1 MPSLPLKR
9 RALMALAHPKSVT
22 DADNHRNFSN
32 KEAKTRVLCASKL
45 AHVLQNQDWVAA
57 H

>member
-9 RALMALAHPKSVT
+9 RASMALAHPESVT